1 MFKFKFSSL
10 LKLKLQ
16 QMEQAQKEFSQAKK
30 NFDEVMSFIA
40 SFYQSIETSREEIL
54 NLQKNQTFQV
64 LTTIQEYEKF
74 IEGQKIKIQQKR
86 VVARELLQILEK
98 KQMVLIEMATEFK
111 KIEKLKEKQKMQF
124 RKQQL
129 KIETKQLDQI
139 MIMRSGRGD
148 KW

>member
-1 MFKFKFSSL
+1 
-10 LKLKLQ
+10 
-16 QMEQAQKEFSQAKK
+16 MEQAQKEFSQAKK